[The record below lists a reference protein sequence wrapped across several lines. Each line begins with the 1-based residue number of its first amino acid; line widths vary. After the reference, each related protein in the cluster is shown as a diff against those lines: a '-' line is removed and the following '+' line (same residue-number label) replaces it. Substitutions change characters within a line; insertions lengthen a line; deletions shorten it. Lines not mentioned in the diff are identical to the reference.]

1 VQPLLGAAAT
11 LRAER
16 YETHRADNLAKYG
29 LARPQLGLGVGSA
42 TATKRVLIGNSTAPN
57 AKSRYAKLAD
67 NDAVFVISDSVA
79 TAADRPAIDLLDR
92 QLLNLNVNL
101 ISELKGSG
109 EDGDW
114 SLKRA
119 DGTWTIQSVKPPQPA
134 DRLAAEE
141 SLRIW
146 ANVQATKFVE
156 IGPQTNFG
164 RYGLDRPTGMATA
177 ILTPAAGAAP
187 ESHTLAV
194 GNKLRDADAYFVR
207 VDNSQGVAE
216 LPGAVARQV
225 IHGELDFVNRDL
237 LAFDPAQLVGVKRQ
251 GGAELEL
258 AKAADGWA
266 FVKPAGQKLD
276 AIGMDELV
284 DRLARLRLARVISLD
299 AKDPSRYG
307 LDKPLVTV
315 TLVLR
320 SADGQS
326 SEKTIE
332 IGRTVAARY
341 DEPDGSRY
349 VRLAGSNVVGIL
361 PPAIGEKLVAD
372 PIRFRDRQIA
382 RFADTDRAIVE
393 RGGRRLTFAKADGAW
408 KVTEPLSADAES
420 AELDD
425 MINALGRL
433 RADELVAE
441 RPQDLKKFGLDA
453 PDSRWRFTAGDR
465 DVLNLIVGKLDG
477 TTGRRYAKLADS
489 DVVFLLDAP
498 LSTRLTAEYRKRSLW
513 SGVDAGQVE
522 TLIYGVGDKTLV
534 FQKVDNNWQLS
545 GRPDQTVNAATIND
559 LLAAF
564 ANLKVERYVVDKD
577 ADLKRYG
584 FQPPQRTIVVRPKTG
599 NPQTLYLG
607 YAEPGSKRLFARV
620 YDPARSDVFLISEA
634 DSAKLLRDAADFGVK

>member
-1 VQPLLGAAAT
+1 
-11 LRAER
+11 
-16 YETHRADNLAKYG
+16 
-29 LARPQLGLGVGSA
+29 
-42 TATKRVLIGNSTAPN
+42 
-57 AKSRYAKLAD
+57 
-67 NDAVFVISDSVA
+67 
-79 TAADRPAIDLLDR
+79 
-92 QLLNLNVNL
+92 
-101 ISELKGSG
+101 
-109 EDGDW
+109 
-114 SLKRA
+114 
-119 DGTWTIQSVKPPQPA
+119 
-134 DRLAAEE
+134 
-141 SLRIW
+141 
-146 ANVQATKFVE
+146 
-156 IGPQTNFG
+156 
-164 RYGLDRPTGMATA
+164 
-177 ILTPAAGAAP
+177 
-187 ESHTLAV
+187 
-194 GNKLRDADAYFVR
+194 
-207 VDNSQGVAE
+207 
-216 LPGAVARQV
+216 
-225 IHGELDFVNRDL
+225 
-237 LAFDPAQLVGVKRQ
+237 
-251 GGAELEL
+251 
-258 AKAADGWA
+258 
-266 FVKPAGQKLD
+266 
-276 AIGMDELV
+276 
-284 DRLARLRLARVISLD
+284 
-299 AKDPSRYG
+299 
-307 LDKPLVTV
+307 
-315 TLVLR
+315 
-320 SADGQS
+320 
-326 SEKTIE
+326 
-332 IGRTVAARY
+332 
-341 DEPDGSRY
+341 